1 MQHVGFGLRQTER
14 SHNTPRDNNFLPCYR
29 AALRPKKRYTTG
41 RVIGERYGNYQALSL
56 LGEGGMGAVYLAEHP
71 GIGRKVAIKVL
82 RSELDHDPQL
92 LTRFLN
98 EARAA
103 NAIRHPNIIEVLDSG
118 TTARGASY
126 LVMELLEGEA
136 LSARIRRL
144 SRLDERSAIEIAM
157 QTAAGLGAAHAKGI
171 IHRDLKPDNLFV
183 IPEESDASR
192 ERVKILD
199 FGIAK
204 LHVTAG
210 DSLKTRTG
218 TLMGT
223 PVYMSPEQC
232 LGTKEVDHRSDVYS
246 LGIIIYEM
254 LAGRTPFVS
263 EGFGELLN
271 MHLNEAPPPLRQFA
285 PQISAAVELAVIR
298 MLAKKAE
305 QRYQSMAEVRAALAS
320 AAGLPHTVVPEH
332 KLGNTDQLGVRATL
346 ATHADDGRPSTVPPT
361 TRTPS
366 GLQGAVGRGTTI
378 EVKRKPWLLY
388 GGVAA
393 VVVVAAGATVFLRK
407 SPPPTQ
413 AVVPPTATFV
423 APPPPPP
430 PPKVP
435 TSVRLRLDSTPRGAR
450 IVRVTDGVI
459 LGTTPE
465 TIELAAAPGSL
476 PLRFEKEGYMP
487 ALREATVDADSNLSV
502 MLEAQP
508 ERPSATPGKKPR
520 PRPTTTGE
528 SGNEPAKL

>member
-1 MQHVGFGLRQTER
+1 
-14 SHNTPRDNNFLPCYR
+14 
-29 AALRPKKRYTTG
+29 
-41 RVIGERYGNYQALSL
+41 VIGERYGNYQAISL

-126 LVMELLEGEA
+126 LVMELLEGES

-144 SRLDERSAIEIAM
+144 TRLDERSAIEIAM

-204 LHVTAG
+204 LHMTAG

-246 LGIIIYEM
+246 LGIIVYEM

-271 MHLNEAPPPLRQFA
+271 MHLNEAPPPLRQLA
-285 PQISAAVELAVIR
+285 PQISAEVEVAVTR

-305 QRYQSMAEVRAALAS
+305 QRYQSMAEVRAALAK
-320 AAGLPHTVVPEH
+320 AAGLPNTLVPEH
-332 KLGNTDQLGVRATL
+332 KLGNTGQLGVRATL
-346 ATHADDGRPSTVPPT
+346 AAHADEGRPSTVPPT
-361 TRTPS
+361 TRTRS
-366 GLQGAVGRGTTI
+366 DLQSAAVHGTTMK
-378 EVKRKPWLLY
+378 VKRKPWLLY
-388 GGVAA
+388 GAA
-393 VVVVAAGATVFLRK
+393 VVLVVAAGTALVMRR
-407 SPPPTQ
+407 SPNPPPITPLS
-413 AVVPPTATFV
+413 ARVIE
-423 APPPPPP
+423 PPP

-435 TSVRLRLDSTPRGAR
+435 TAIRLRLDSTPPGAR
-450 IVRVTDGVI
+450 IVRVVDGVL

-465 TIELAAAPGSL
+465 TIELAATPGRL
-476 PLRFEKEGYMP
+476 PLRFEKDGFLP
-487 ALREATVDADSNLSV
+487 ALREASLDADTSLSV
-502 MLEAQP
+502 QLEAQP
-508 ERPSATPGKKPR
+508 EKPTPNPGKKTPR
-520 PRPTTTGE
+520 PRPRPAGGG
-528 SGNEPAKL
+528 SDDEPAKL

>member
-1 MQHVGFGLRQTER
+1 M
-14 SHNTPRDNNFLPCYR
+14 
-29 AALRPKKRYTTG
+29 
-41 RVIGERYGNYQALSL
+41 IGERYGNYQAISL

-118 TTARGASY
+118 TTPRGASY
-126 LVMELLEGEA
+126 LVMELLEGES
-136 LSARIRRL
+136 LSARIKRL

-232 LGTKEVDHRSDVYS
+232 LGTKEIDHRSDVYS

-254 LAGRTPFVS
+254 LAGRTPFIS

-271 MHLNEAPPPLRQFA
+271 MHLNEPPPPLRQFA
-285 PQISAAVELAVIR
+285 PQISAEVEVAVTR

-305 QRYQSMAEVRAALAS
+305 HRYQSMAEVRAALAH
-320 AAGLPHTVVPEH
+320 AAGLPNTLVPEH
-332 KLGNTDQLGVRATL
+332 KLGDTGQLGVRATL
-346 ATHADDGRPSTVPPT
+346 AAHADEAGPSTVPPT
-361 TRTPS
+361 THTRSDLRDAAGP
-366 GLQGAVGRGTTI
+366 GTTMK
-378 EVKRKPWLLY
+378 VKRKPWLLY
-388 GGVAA
+388 GVGAGILML
-393 VVVVAAGATVFLRK
+393 AAGAALLRK
-407 SPPPTQ
+407 DAAPQP
-413 AVVPPTATFV
+413 A
-423 APPPPPP
+423 APPLVRATEPPP
-430 PPKVP
+430 PPKAPVAI
-435 TSVRLRLDSTPRGAR
+435 RLRLDSTPPGAR
-450 IVRVTDGVI
+450 IVRVTDGVL

-465 TIELAAAPGSL
+465 TIELAPAPGGL
-476 PLRFEKEGYMP
+476 PLRFEKEGFLP
-487 ALREATVDADSNLSV
+487 ALGEAPLDADSRLSV
-502 MLEAQP
+502 LLQAQP
-508 ERPSATPGKKPR
+508 EKPNPTPTKKAPR
-520 PRPTTTGE
+520 PRPTPAGVH
-528 SGNEPAKL
+528 NDDEPAKL

>member
-1 MQHVGFGLRQTER
+1 M
-14 SHNTPRDNNFLPCYR
+14 
-29 AALRPKKRYTTG
+29 
-41 RVIGERYGNYQALSL
+41 IGERYGNYQALSL

-92 LTRFLN
+92 LIRFLN

-126 LVMELLEGEA
+126 LVMELLEGES
-136 LSARIRRL
+136 LSARIKRL
-144 SRLDERSAIEIAM
+144 SRLAERSALEIAM

-171 IHRDLKPDNLFV
+171 THRDLKPDNLFI

-204 LHVTAG
+204 LHVPSG

-223 PVYMSPEQC
+223 PIYMSPEQC

-254 LAGRTPFVS
+254 LAGRPPFVS

-271 MHLNEAPPPLRQFA
+271 MHLNEAPPSLRQFA
-285 PQISAAVELAVIR
+285 PQVSAAVESAVVR
-298 MLAKKAE
+298 MLAKKADD
-305 QRYQSMAEVRAALAS
+305 RFQSMAEVRAALAA
-320 AAGLPHTVVPEH
+320 AAGLPHPLVPEH
-332 KLGNTDQLGVRATL
+332 KLGNTGQLGVRATL
-346 ATHADDGRPSTVPPT
+346 AAHATEEMPSAVSPT
-361 TRTPS
+361 TLIPA
-366 GLQGAVGRGTTI
+366 GLQSPSVRPQGTTQK
-378 EVKRKPWLLY
+378 VRKQPWALY
-388 GGVAA
+388 GAGVAVIVVAA
-393 VVVVAAGATVFLRK
+393 VSAVLLRTGP
-407 SPPPTQ
+407 SPAPSLPPPATTQ
-413 AVVPPTATFV
+413 VVQPP
-423 APPPPPP
+423 PPPPPP
-430 PPKVP
+430 PPKAPV
-435 TSVRLRLDSTPRGAR
+435 SVRIRLASTPDGAR
-450 IVRVTDGVI
+450 VVRAADGVV

-465 TIELAAAPGSL
+465 TIELRPSADRLS
-476 PLRFEKEGYMP
+476 LRFEKEGFLP
-487 ALREATVDADSNLSV
+487 ALRETPLNADVTLSV
-502 MLEAQP
+502 VLEAQSEKTGTAP
-508 ERPSATPGKKPR
+508 VKKPSR
-520 PRPTTTGE
+520 PRPQ
-528 SGNEPAKL
+528 SLAPDEPAKL

>member
-1 MQHVGFGLRQTER
+1 
-14 SHNTPRDNNFLPCYR
+14 
-29 AALRPKKRYTTG
+29 
-41 RVIGERYGNYQALSL
+41 VIGERYGNYQAIAL

-118 TTARGASY
+118 TTGKGASY
-126 LVMELLEGEA
+126 LVMELLEGES
-136 LSARIRRL
+136 LSSRIRRL

-183 IPEESDASR
+183 IPEESDPSR

-204 LHVTAG
+204 LHVSSG

-246 LGIIIYEM
+246 LGIIVYEM
-254 LAGRTPFVS
+254 LTGRTPFVS

-285 PQISAAVELAVIR
+285 PQVSPEVEFAVKR
-298 MLAKKAE
+298 MLAKKPE
-305 QRYQSMAEVRAALAS
+305 QRYQSMAEVRTALAS
-320 AAGLPHTVVPEH
+320 AAGLPNSLTPEH
-332 KLGNTDQLGVRATL
+332 KLGDTDQLGVRATL
-346 ATHADDGRPSTVPPT
+346 AAHAGDSRPPPLTEARPPTLVEARPATVPPT

-366 GLQGAVGRGTTI
+366 SLQANLVQGTAPG
-378 EVKRKPWLLY
+378 VNRKPWLVY

-393 VVVVAAGATVFLRK
+393 VVLVAAGAALLLRK
-407 SPPPTQ
+407 GPPDTQ
-413 AVVPPTATFV
+413 TAATRTTTV
-423 APPPPPP
+423 IELPPPPP
-430 PPKVP
+430 PPKMP
-435 TSVRLRLDSTPRGAR
+435 TSVRLRLDSQPAGAR
-450 IVRVTDGVI
+450 IIRVTDGVL

-465 TIELAAAPGSL
+465 TIELAAAPGRL
-476 PLRFEKEGYMP
+476 PLRFEKEGYLP
-487 ALREATVDADSNLSV
+487 ALREAAVDTDSTLSV
-502 MLEAQP
+502 ILETQP
-508 ERPSATPGKKPR
+508 EKPSTGKKPR
-520 PRPTTTGE
+520 PRPPASGE
-528 SGNEPAKL
+528 SPDEPAKL

>member
-1 MQHVGFGLRQTER
+1 
-14 SHNTPRDNNFLPCYR
+14 
-29 AALRPKKRYTTG
+29 
-41 RVIGERYGNYQALSL
+41 VIGEKYGNYQAISL

-71 GIGRKVAIKVL
+71 GIGRKVAVKVL

-126 LVMELLEGEA
+126 LVMELLEGES
-136 LSARIRRL
+136 LSARIKRL
-144 SRLDERSAIEIAM
+144 GHLDERSAIEIAM

-171 IHRDLKPDNLFV
+171 THRDLKPDNLFI
-183 IPEESDASR
+183 IPEESDASK

-204 LHVTAG
+204 LHVTTG

-246 LGIIIYEM
+246 LGVIVYEM
-254 LAGRTPFVS
+254 LAGRPPFVS

-271 MHLNEAPPPLRQFA
+271 MHLNEPPPALRQLA
-285 PQISAAVELAVIR
+285 PQVSPGVEAAVLR
-298 MLAKKAE
+298 MLAKKPE
-305 QRYQSMAEVRAALAS
+305 QRYQSMADVRAALAS
-320 AAGLPHTVVPEH
+320 AAGLPHPISPEH
-332 KLGNTDQLGVRATL
+332 KLGDTGKLGIRPTLPSSQATEIVS
-346 ATHADDGRPSTVPPT
+346 ATVPPT

-366 GLQGAVGRGTTI
+366 GLQGAAVHHTT
-378 EVKRKPWLLY
+378 VKVKPKPWAIY
-388 GGVAA
+388 VSVGAIVAAA
-393 VVVVAAGATVFLRK
+393 VVAAAVLRK
-407 SPPPTQ
+407 GPAPVERP
-413 AVVPPTATFV
+413 VPPKARV
-423 APPPPPP
+423 EEPPPPPPP

-435 TSVRLRLDSTPRGAR
+435 AMVRLRIDSNPPGAR
-450 IVRVTDGVI
+450 IIRVTDGVL

-465 TIELAAAPGSL
+465 TIELASAPGRL
-476 PLRFEKEGYMP
+476 PLRFEKEGFLP
-487 ALREATVDADSNLSV
+487 ALRETTLEADATLSV
-502 MLEAQP
+502 PLEAQP
-508 ERPSATPGKKPR
+508 AKLDKHPTGKKPSHSHSGG
-520 PRPTTTGE
+520 PSEPTT
-528 SGNEPAKL
+528 GNEPAKI

>member
-1 MQHVGFGLRQTER
+1 M
-14 SHNTPRDNNFLPCYR
+14 
-29 AALRPKKRYTTG
+29 
-41 RVIGERYGNYQALSL
+41 IGERYGNYLAVAL

-118 TTARGASY
+118 TTAKGASY
-126 LVMELLEGEA
+126 LVMELLEGES
-136 LSARIRRL
+136 LSSRIRRL

-171 IHRDLKPDNLFV
+171 IHRDLKPDNLYV
-183 IPEESDASR
+183 IPEESDPAR

-204 LHVTAG
+204 LHVTSG

-232 LGTKEVDHRSDVYS
+232 LGTREVDHRSDVYS
-246 LGIIIYEM
+246 LGIIVYEM

-271 MHLNEAPPPLRQFA
+271 MHLNEPPPPLRQFA
-285 PQISAAVELAVIR
+285 PQVSPEVEFAVKH
-298 MLAKKAE
+298 MLAKRPGE
-305 QRYQSMAEVRAALAS
+305 RYQSMAEVRGALAS
-320 AAGLPHTVVPEH
+320 AAGLPNSLTPEH
-332 KLGNTDQLGVRATL
+332 KLGDTDQLGVRATL
-346 ATHADDGRPSTVPPT
+346 AAHGMDSQPPALAEGRPLTIRELRPQTVPPT

-366 GLQGAVGRGTTI
+366 ELQSSILQNATVKTKRRPWLVYGSVAGAVVI
-378 EVKRKPWLLY
+378 
-388 GGVAA
+388 
-393 VVVVAAGATVFLRK
+393 AAGGALLLRK
-407 SPPPTQ
+407 GPPPTHT
-413 AVVPPTATFV
+413 VVTRTTTLV
-423 APPPPPP
+423 EPPPPP
-430 PPKVP
+430 PPKAP
-435 TSVRLRLDSTPRGAR
+435 TSVRLHLDSNPAGAR
-450 IVRVTDGVI
+450 IVRATDGVL
-459 LGTTPE
+459 LGTTPK
-465 TIELAAAPGSL
+465 TLELAAAPGRL
-476 PLRFEKEGYMP
+476 PLRFEKEGYVP
-487 ALREATVDADSNLSV
+487 ALREAAVDADSTLSV
-502 MLEAQP
+502 VLATQP
-508 ERPSATPGKKPR
+508 EKPSDKPPTGRKPR
-520 PRPTTTGE
+520 PRPTPGE
-528 SGNEPAKL
+528 PPDEPAKL